1 MSAQIKRYLPVPAAL
16 ILGAGLYVLSLHNYL
31 LFHSLAEGFAVL
43 VACTI
48 FVLAWNCR
56 RYLDNQYFLF
66 LGIAFL
72 SVGILHLAH
81 AFAYKGMNL
90 MPGYDA
96 NAPTQLW
103 IATQYL
109 ASLSLL
115 AAPLMLRRHIRP
127 AYMIAGFGLIV
138 LFLLL
143 SILDW
148 RIFPNCFIEGGGGL
162 TPFKKISEYI
172 ISLIFVA
179 SGGLTWHVRNHF
191 DSNVLRW
198 LLLSIAF
205 SVMAELSF
213 TAYATVY
220 GFFNMLGHY
229 FVVISFY
236 FMYKAVIQTGLAKP
250 YDLLFR
256 DLDQQRKWL
265 AGTLEGIGDA
275 VIAVDLAGRVSFLN
289 PVASALTGW
298 EPREALGRPAASVL
312 KTVNELSREPD
323 EDIAACVLRQRCVL
337 SMANHTVLISRDGR
351 EIPIEDSA
359 APIKDSADNVIGVV
373 IVFRDVTEKRQVRKR
388 LLENE
393 STYRAIAHNF
403 PNGAIYLFDRDKRI
417 HIADGQGLGLIG
429 LSREALEGK
438 TVLDHPLYQILEP
451 GLERVFSGESFETQ
465 LEYKDRIRSVQFL
478 PIRDEQEQIIFAMI
492 VAQDVTDQQAIN
504 EQLLE
509 SEELYREL
517 VQNANSAIVRWSSDG
532 TITFFNEY
540 AQKFFGYTAEEMIGK
555 QVDVLLPE
563 PKSADG
569 GSKSLIKDI
578 ADHPERYSHHVN
590 ENVCRDGRRVWMNWT
605 NKPIY
610 DENGN
615 LLEILT
621 VGNDI
626 TESMRAREALQRS
639 TERFELLSKI
649 SARLLATENPQDQ
662 VQELCSEVMA
672 FLDCQA
678 FFNFLVDEQSGKLHL
693 NSCAGVPEP
702 EIRKIEWLD
711 FGENICSCVERNRQ
725 CIVAEDIP
733 HTPDIRTERLKSYGI
748 QAYCCHPLLIRDR
761 LIGTLVFGTKTRP
774 NFTAEE
780 VELIRTVSDNVALAM
795 QRIQVQR
802 TLRNLN
808 KELEQK
814 VLERTEELADNY
826 ERLSRA
832 NAQLRARADQLRRLA
847 SQLTT
852 AEQRER
858 KRLSKIL
865 HDGLQQHL
873 ATARLRIGYF
883 AEKLL
888 NEDHK
893 SEAREIEQ
901 ILNESIQ
908 MSRSLSV
915 ELSPPVLHDAGLGG
929 ALEWLVRWMRD
940 KHNFT
945 VELSVDV
952 QPRLPEDLTIL
963 VFESVRELLF
973 NAVKHAKISWAKVG
987 LHQNGRSEIRIV
999 VSDEGVGFDP
1009 SRLDST
1015 ETAAGGLGLFSIRE
1029 RIDSIGGRFE
1039 INSAAGKGC
1048 RLTMVVPAAVE
1059 PVPLL
1064 PAKSPSR
1071 PDGPRE
1077 HSNKEESIR
1086 VLLADDHALFRDG
1099 IGRILNQEPDIEVVG
1114 YARDG
1119 REAIE
1124 LARKLTPYVILM
1136 DINMPEVNG
1145 IEATRAIC
1153 RESSTIRII
1162 GLSMYEDE
1170 ERSQAMLAAG
1180 AVGYKNKGCAAAELV
1195 SAIRSCVE

>member
-1 MSAQIKRYLPVPAAL
+1 MNTQMRRYLSIPAAL
-16 ILGAGLYVLSLHNYL
+16 LLGTGLYILSLHNYL
-31 LFHSLAEGFAVL
+31 FFHSLAEGFATL

-56 RYLDNQYFLF
+56 RYFENQYFVF

-72 SVGILHLAH
+72 SVGILHLVH

-103 IATQYL
+103 IATRYL

-115 AAPLMLRRHIRP
+115 AAPLMLRRRIKP
-127 AYMIAGFGLIV
+127 AFLFAGYGLIV

-148 RIFPNCFIEGGGGL
+148 RIFPDCFLEGAEGL
-162 TPFKKISEYI
+162 TPFKKISEYL
-172 ISLIFVA
+172 ISLILIA
-179 SGGLTWHVRNHF
+179 SGGLIFHLRRHF
-191 DSNVLRW
+191 DPDVLRW

-205 SVMAELSF
+205 SVVAELSF
-213 TAYATVY
+213 TAYASVY
-220 GFFNMLGHY
+220 GFSNMLGHY
-229 FVVISFY
+229 LMIISFY
-236 FMYKAVIQTGLAKP
+236 FIYKAVIQTGLAKP
-250 YDLLFR
+250 YKLLFR
-256 DLDQQRKWL
+256 DLDQQRTWL
-265 AGTLEGIGDA
+265 SVTLGSIGDA
-275 VIAVDLAGRVSFLN
+275 VLAVDLAGRVSFMN

-298 EPREALGRPAASVL
+298 EPKAALGRPVADVL
-312 KTVNELSREPD
+312 KTVNELNRAPD
-323 EDIAACVLRQRCVL
+323 EDIAACVLKQGCVL
-337 SMANHTVLISRDGR
+337 NMANHTVLISRDGR
-351 EIPIEDSA
+351 ETPIEDSA
-359 APIKDSADNVIGVV
+359 APIKDSAGNVIGVV
-373 IVFRDVTEKRQVRKR
+373 IVFRDVTEKRQARRR
-388 LLENE
+388 LLESE

-403 PNGAIYLFDRDKRI
+403 PNGAIYLFDRNMRI
-417 HIADGQGLGLIG
+417 HVADGQGLGLIG
-429 LSREALEGK
+429 LSRESLEGK
-438 TVLDHPLYQILEP
+438 TVLEHPLYETLEP
-451 GLERVFSGESFETQ
+451 GLERVFGGESFEIQ
-465 LEYKDRIRSVQFL
+465 LEYQDRIRNVQFV
-478 PIRDEQEQIIFAMI
+478 PIHDEQGQIIFAMV
-492 VAQDVTDQQAIN
+492 VAQDVTEQQVIN
-504 EQLLE
+504 EKLRQN
-509 SEELYREL
+509 EEMYREL
-517 VQNANSAIVRWSSDG
+517 VQNANSAIIRLNSDG
-532 TITFFNEY
+532 AITFFNEY
-540 AQKFFGYTAEEMIGK
+540 AQGFFGYTAEEMIGK
-555 QVDVLLPE
+555 QAGSLLPE
-563 PKSADG
+563 FQSSGAGPKG
-569 GSKSLIKDI
+569 LIKGLV
-578 ADHPERYSHHVN
+578 DHPERYIHHVN

-615 LLEILT
+615 LAEILA

-626 TESMRAREALQRS
+626 TETKQTLQALQRS
-639 TERFELLSKI
+639 IEKFELLSNA
-649 SARLLATENPQDQ
+649 STRLLAPEPPQDV
-662 VQELCSEVMA
+662 VQELCTEVMA

-693 NSCAGVPEP
+693 NSYAGIPEP
-702 EIRKIEWLD
+702 EARKTEWLD
-711 FGENICSCVERNRQ
+711 FGVAVCSCVERDRQ
-725 CIVAEDIP
+725 RVIAEDIL
-733 HTPDIRTERLKSYGI
+733 HTPDIRPELVKSYGI
-748 QAYCCHPLLIRDR
+748 QAYCCHPLLIQDR
-761 LIGTLVFGTKTRP
+761 LIGTLAFGTKTHP
-774 NFTAEE
+774 HFTDEE
-780 VELIRTVSDNVALAM
+780 VELMRTVADNVALAM
-795 QRIQVQR
+795 QRIQVQK

-814 VLERTEELADNY
+814 VLIRTEELADNY

-832 NAQLRARADQLRRLA
+832 NAQLRVRANQLRRLA

-883 AEKLL
+883 AEKLPD
-888 NEDHK
+888 EDHK
-893 SEAREIEQ
+893 HEAREIEE

-915 ELSPPVLHDAGLGG
+915 ELSPPVLHDAGLAGG
-929 ALEWLVRWMRD
+929 LEWLARWMRE

-987 LHQNGRSEIRIV
+987 LHQNGRSEIQVV

-1064 PAKSPSR
+1064 PARSPSR
-1071 PDGPRE
+1071 SSGPRE
-1077 HSNKEESIR
+1077 HRRKEECIR

-1114 YARDG
+1114 YAKDG

-1124 LARKLTPYVILM
+1124 LARKLAPYVILM
-1136 DINMPEVNG
+1136 DISMPEVNG
-1145 IEATRAIC
+1145 IEATRVIC
-1153 RESSTIRII
+1153 GESTTIRII

-1180 AVGYKNKGCAAAELV
+1180 AVGYKSKGCAAAELV
-1195 SAIRSCVE
+1195 SAIRSCVK